1 MTEKKFASQADL
13 VEKKVSFDKLSDHA
27 YAYTAEGDPNTGI
40 VVGDN
45 AVMVIDTQAT
55 PVMAQ
60 DVIRRIR
67 EVTDKPIR
75 YVVLSHYHAVRV
87 LGATAYN
94 ADHVIAS
101 RDTYDLIVERGEQ
114 DMKSEIERFPRLFR
128 AVESVP
134 GLTWP
139 NLVFKKRL
147 TLWLGKLQVEIMQLG
162 RGHTKGDTVVWLPQE
177 KILFSGDLVEY
188 EATPYTG
195 DAYLADWPDTLDNI
209 AALKPAKLVPGR
221 GAALMTPEA
230 VKAGLDGTDRFVSEM
245 FACGEARGGGGQGP
259 EQRVQGNL
267 CGAEAEVRPLGDLR
281 PLPAVRRD
289 ARLRRGDAIPRSA
302 DLDGATRQGNVGNA
316 GRLTIAIPASRM
328 KTYANPVYPY
338 ARPAELDAPGARRPV
353 VIVGAGPVG
362 LAAAIDLGQRGVPV
376 VVLDDDR
383 TVSVGSRAICY
394 AKRALEILDRL
405 GCGQKVVDKGIG
417 WNVGKVFFRDELVYR
432 FDLLPEPGHRR
443 PAFVN
448 LQQYWFEEYLVE
460 RARAARRGRAALGE
474 QGRRRRAAARTAS
487 T

>member
-1 MTEKKFASQADL
+1 MSEKQFASHADV

-87 LGATAYN
+87 LGASAYG
-94 ADHVIAS
+94 ADHVISS
-101 RDTYDLIVERGEQ
+101 RDTYELIRERGEQ

-195 DAYLADWPDTLDNI
+195 DAYLAQWPDTLDNL
-209 AALKPAKLVPGR
+209 AALKPREARARAWR
-221 GAALMTPEA
+221 GADDARGGQGGPRRHRPLRERD
-230 VKAGLDGTDRFVSEM
+230 VRV
-245 FACGEARGGGGQGP
+245 GEARRGGRSRSQHC
-259 EQRVQGNL
+259 VQ
-267 CGAEAEVRPLGDLR
+267 E
-281 PLPAVRRD
+281 
-289 ARLRRGDAIPRSA
+289 
-302 DLDGATRQGNVGNA
+302 
-316 GRLTIAIPASRM
+316 
-328 KTYANPVYPY
+328 TYAALKPKFGHWVIFDHCLPFDVTRAYDEATQYPDP
-338 ARPAELDAPGARRPV
+338 RIWTAERDKEMWE
-353 VIVGAGPVG
+353 
-362 LAAAIDLGQRGVPV
+362 
-376 VVLDDDR
+376 
-383 TVSVGSRAICY
+383 T
-394 AKRALEILDRL
+394 LE
-405 GCGQKVVDKGIG
+405 G
-417 WNVGKVFFRDELVYR
+417 
-432 FDLLPEPGHRR
+432 
-443 PAFVN
+443 
-448 LQQYWFEEYLVE
+448 
-460 RARAARRGRAALGE
+460 
-474 QGRRRRAAARTAS
+474 
-487 T
+487 

>member
-1 MTEKKFASQADL
+1 MTEKRFASQADL
-13 VEKKVSFDKLSDHA
+13 VEKKISFDKLSDHA

-87 LGATAYN
+87 LGAAAYN
-94 ADHVIAS
+94 ADHIIAS
-101 RDTYDLIVERGEQ
+101 RDTFDLIVERGEQ

-188 EATPYTG
+188 EATPYAG
-195 DAYLADWPDTLDNI
+195 DAYLADWPGTLANI
-209 AALKPAKLVPGR
+209 AALKPVKLVPGR

-230 VKAGLDGTDRFVSEM
+230 VKAGLEGTDRFVSEM
-245 FACGEARGGGGQGP
+245 FAAVKRGVDEGK
-259 EQRVQGNL
+259 
-267 CGAEAEVRPLGDLR
+267 DLNT
-281 PLPAVRRD
+281 VYKD
-289 ARLRRGDAIPRSA
+289 
-302 DLDGATRQGNVGNA
+302 
-316 GRLTIAIPASRM
+316 
-328 KTYANPVYPY
+328 TYATLKPKFGHWVIFDHCLPFDVTRAYDEATQYPDPRIWT
-338 ARPAELDAPGARRPV
+338 A
-353 VIVGAGPVG
+353 
-362 LAAAIDLGQRGVPV
+362 QR
-376 VVLDDDR
+376 D
-383 TVSVGSRAICY
+383 
-394 AKRALEILDRL
+394 KEMWEALE
-405 GCGQKVVDKGIG
+405 G
-417 WNVGKVFFRDELVYR
+417 
-432 FDLLPEPGHRR
+432 
-443 PAFVN
+443 
-448 LQQYWFEEYLVE
+448 
-460 RARAARRGRAALGE
+460 
-474 QGRRRRAAARTAS
+474 
-487 T
+487 